1 MMIPRLIEEMIH
13 FYDGSHHDICHFLKV
28 HAYARTIGLRENLP
42 EDKQL
47 SLEAAA
53 VLHDI
58 ACPLCREKYGKADAA
73 HQEQEGPALAAVLL
87 EKVGADSQLKN
98 RVCYL
103 VGHHHTH
110 TFVDAPDHR
119 ILLEADFLVNAYEG
133 NLDKE
138 AVRGGAARLF
148 RTETGLRLLRSM
160 YKYDEE

>member
-1 MMIPRLIEEMIH
+1 MQIGQLIEEMIH
-13 FYDGSHHDICHFLKV
+13 FYNGSHHDICHFLKV
-28 HAYARTIGLRENLP
+28 YAYARTIGLQENLP
-42 EDKQL
+42 ESRQQA
-47 SLEAAA
+47 LEAAA

-87 EKVGADSQLKN
+87 EKVGADTRLKN

-110 TFVDAPDHR
+110 TFVDALDHR
-119 ILLEADFLVNAYEG
+119 ILLEADFLVNAHEG
-133 NLDKE
+133 GLDKA
-138 AVRGGAARLF
+138 AVRAGAARLF
-148 RTETGLRLLRSM
+148 RTDAGLRLLKSM